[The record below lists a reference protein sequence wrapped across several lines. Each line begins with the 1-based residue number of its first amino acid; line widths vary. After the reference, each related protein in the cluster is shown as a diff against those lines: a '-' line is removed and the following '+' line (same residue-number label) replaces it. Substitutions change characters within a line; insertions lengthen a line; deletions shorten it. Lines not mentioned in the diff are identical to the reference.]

1 MEPSAT
7 MAPREI
13 VNAKGCY
20 VADASGNRYL
30 DFSSQLMC
38 SNPGN
43 ENKAVIDAICDQGR
57 M

>member
-1 MEPSAT
+1 